1 MIELICKKLT
11 QLFSELLHSLLFLKP
26 GLGLFGASSELA
38 LFGAI
43 AVVQAL
49 FGARAKLALFGA
61 SSELALFGAIAE
73 AVQALFGASAE
84 LALYG
89 AHCRI

>member
-11 QLFSELLHSLLFLKP
+11 QLFSELLQSLLFLKP

-49 FGARAKLALFGA
+49 FGASA
-61 SSELALFGAIAE
+61 ELALFGAIAE